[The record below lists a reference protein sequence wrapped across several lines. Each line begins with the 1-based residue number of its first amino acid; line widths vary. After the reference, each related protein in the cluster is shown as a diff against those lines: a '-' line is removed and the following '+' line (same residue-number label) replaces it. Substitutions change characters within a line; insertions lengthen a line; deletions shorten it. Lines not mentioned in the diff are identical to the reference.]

1 MRSYLEERK
10 FGSEQSMLVIA
21 QLLEA
26 VAHLERHNMAHRNI
40 TAENILLEFDEG
52 TFFEDTM
59 SIG

>member
-1 MRSYLEERK
+1 M
-10 FGSEQSMLVIA
+10 IA